1 MKLISTLTVAA
12 LMSAG
17 AAFAA
22 TTPAAPTT
30 PTATPVPSA
39 TPADKH
45 TGMRCEKEAKEKNLT
60 GDAEKK
66 FVKDCRAEKKPA

>member
-1 MKLISTLTVAA
+1 MKLISTMTVAA
-12 LMSAG
+12 LVSAG
-17 AAFAA
+17 AALAA
-22 TTPAAPTT
+22 TTPTT

-39 TPADKH
+39 TPAEKH
-45 TGMRCEKEAKEKNLT
+45 TGMHCEKQAKEKNLS